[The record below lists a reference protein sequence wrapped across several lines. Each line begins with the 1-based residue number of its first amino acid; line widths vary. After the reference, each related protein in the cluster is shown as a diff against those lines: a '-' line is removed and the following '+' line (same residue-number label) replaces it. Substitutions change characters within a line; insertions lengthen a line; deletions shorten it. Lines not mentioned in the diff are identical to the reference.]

1 MARQHLKQRADGRYA
16 CRYHDKWFMGA
27 TEKEALAARDA
38 YKLQEKQGM
47 KKDAAYT
54 TIREYAAYWLPIHK
68 ATVSNRC
75 YNDYA
80 KQMNV
85 LIDTIGNMIL
95 QDVKPSDIQRVWLHY
110 AGYS

>member
-1 MARQHLKQRADGRYA
+1 
-16 CRYHDKWFMGA
+16 MGS
-27 TEKEALAARDA
+27 TEREALEAREA
-38 YKLQEKQGM
+38 YKTLEKQGM
-47 KKDAAYT
+47 KKDASHT
-54 TIREYAAYWLPIHK
+54 TVREYASAWLPVHK

-85 LIDTIGNMIL
+85 LIDTVGDMIL